1 MDQLQE
7 LAKKGALQERD
18 LSPTQSQHH
27 DHSRM
32 KYYKGGHGKA
42 HHHPH
47 IVQRHSL
54 EKVVPEIA
62 VDEEPVEGE
71 YISKNGV
78 SFRHQKPSQFR
89 YPKQVLSTKVDSER
103 QNEDD
108 LQIDFSP
115 TAAQIEVSSLIQR
128 V

>member
-7 LAKKGALQERD
+7 LAKKGALQEKD
-18 LSPTQSQHH
+18 ISPRSQHQ

-32 KYYKGGHGKA
+32 KYYKGGHGKPF
-42 HHHPH
+42 HQPH
-47 IVQRHSL
+47 IVQRRSL

-78 SFRHQKPSQFR
+78 SFRHQKP
-89 YPKQVLSTKVDSER
+89 
-103 QNEDD
+103 
-108 LQIDFSP
+108 
-115 TAAQIEVSSLIQR
+115 
-128 V
+128 